1 MSAAA
6 EIQPSRGLRLHAA
19 FQILSPLLAVVF
31 ALLMGGAI
39 IGAIGINPLGAY
51 AALWNGAFGTPAGF
65 GLAIT
70 RTIPL
75 LFVGLSVS
83 LAFRCGLFNIGGE
96 GQLYMGALAST
107 ALAIYLP
114 EMPWVLHFPIVLA
127 GSFLMGGGWG
137 AVAGW
142 VRGRFGLNE
151 IITTIMLNYIAFWT
165 VSYLVHGPMLD
176 RASYYPWSA
185 QVPGSTRFPILHEP
199 TGIHIG
205 IVLAL
210 AAALG
215 VYIFLWHTRGGFEIR
230 ATGAGVSTA
239 RFVGINVPR
248 STVLAMFLAGGL
260 SGLAGTA
267 EIHGV
272 QFRLSDFFSPGYG
285 FTGIAVALVGRT
297 QPFGVV
303 LAALLFGLLDSGSDN
318 LQQTMGVP
326 SAVIQVVQGVAIAML
341 IAASSQGLLRRLL
354 KRQELRYARL
364 H

>member
-1 MSAAA
+1 MDKTSRASR
-6 EIQPSRGLRLHAA
+6 IQFLAV
-19 FQILSPLLAVVF
+19 FQVLSPLLAVVL
-31 ALLMGGAI
+31 ALLAGGII

-65 GLAIT
+65 GLSVT
-70 RTIPL
+70 RTVPL

-107 ALAIYLP
+107 ALAVFLP
-114 EMPWVLHFPIVLA
+114 EMPWAIHFPIILL
-127 GSFLMGGGWG
+127 GSFIAGGAWG

-142 VRGRFGLNE
+142 MRAKFGLSE
-151 IITTIMLNYIAFWT
+151 IITTIMLNYIAFWI

-176 RASYYPWSA
+176 ESSYYPWSA
-185 QVPGSTRFPILHEP
+185 EVPESTQFPILHDL

-205 IVLAL
+205 IFLAL
-210 AAALG
+210 AAALV
-215 VYIFLWHTRGGFEIR
+215 VYVFLWRTKIGFEIR
-230 ATGAGVSTA
+230 ATGAGISTS
-239 RFVGINVPR
+239 RFVGIRVVR

-260 SGLAGTA
+260 AGLAGTA
-267 EIHGV
+267 EVHGV

-297 QPFGVV
+297 QPFGVI

-326 SAVIQVVQGVAIAML
+326 SAVIQIVQGLAIALL
-341 IAASSQGLLRRLL
+341 IAASSQGLMRKLL
-354 KRQELRYARL
+354 KRQELRYARVP
-364 H
+364 

>member
-1 MSAAA
+1 MSAEASK
-6 EIQPSRGLRLHAA
+6 ESR
-19 FQILSPLLAVVF
+19 FQFLALFQVLSPLLAVIL
-31 ALLMGGAI
+31 ALLAGGII
-39 IGAIGINPLGAY
+39 IGSIGINPLGAY

-70 RTIPL
+70 RTVPL
-75 LFVGLSVS
+75 LFVGLSVA

-107 ALAIYLP
+107 ALALYLP
-114 EMPWVLHFPIVLA
+114 PLPWALHFPIVLA
-127 GSFLMGGGWG
+127 GSFLLGGGWG
-137 AVAGW
+137 ALAGW
-142 VRGRFGLNE
+142 MRARFGLSE
-151 IITTIMLNYIAFWT
+151 IITTIMLNYIAFWI

-176 RASYYPWSA
+176 QSSYYPWSA
-185 QVPGSTRFPILHEP
+185 QVPESTRFPVLETV
-199 TGIHIG
+199 TGIHLG
-205 IVLAL
+205 IILAL
-210 AAALG
+210 AAAVV
-215 VYIFLWHTRGGFEIR
+215 VYIFLWHTRVGFEIR
-230 ATGAGVSTA
+230 ATGAAASTA
-239 RFVGINVPR
+239 RFVGISVLR
-248 STVLAMFLAGGL
+248 SSVLAMFLAGGL

-272 QFRLSDFFSPGYG
+272 QLRLSDFFSPGYG

-326 SAVIQVVQGVAIAML
+326 SAVIQVVQGLAIALL
-341 IAASSQGLLRRLL
+341 IAASSPYLMRMIL
-354 KRQELRYARL
+354 KRQDLRHARV